1 MPPTR
6 ITGRGLLSS
15 NSTMNRLKELDPYA
29 FLMPALFFVIG
40 AELLPAGYTIYLSFT
55 EWNIIT
61 SPEWTGFSNYLAVFT
76 SPQVLNALKNT
87 VLWVLGTLG
96 FPVVLALFLA
106 VIINSVKFQGF
117 FKTIF
122 YIPVTL
128 APTVAGVIWKIAY
141 STQNGAINSILQSMG
156 FGPFQLLANGSI
168 NTFLMIG
175 VWAWQFMGLNLVL
188 FLVGL
193 QSLPKSPIEA
203 ARVDGASFW
212 QIFYHVTLPL
222 LKPITMLVIAN
233 AMINTTRMFA
243 IPWVMTHGGPAR
255 ASETLAI
262 SMYRESFL
270 LSNMGYGSAI
280 AVVIALI
287 TLIFAWRN
295 LRAFKPSA

>member
-1 MPPTR
+1 M
-6 ITGRGLLSS
+6 S
-15 NSTMNRLKELDPYA
+15 RLTKLDPYV

-55 EWNIIT
+55 KWNIIT
-61 SPEWTGFSNYLAVFT
+61 SPEWTGLSNYLQVFS
-76 SPQVLNALKNT
+76 SPQVLNAFKNT
-87 VLWVLGTLG
+87 ILWLIGTLG
-96 FPVVLALFLA
+96 FPIVLALFLA
-106 VIINSVKFQGF
+106 VIINSVRFQGF
-117 FKTIF
+117 FKTVF

-128 APTVAGVIWKIAY
+128 APTVAAVIWKIVY
-141 STQNGAINSILQSMG
+141 STQNGAINSLFKVLGLGS
-156 FGPFQLLANGSI
+156 FQLLANSSI

-175 VWAWQFMGLNLVL
+175 VWAWQFLGLNLVL

-193 QSLPKSPIEA
+193 QSLPKAPIEA
-203 ARVDGASFW
+203 AKVDGANFW

-222 LKPITMLVIAN
+222 LKPISMLVIAN

-280 AVVIALI
+280 AVIIALV

-295 LRAFKPSA
+295 LKAFEPSA

>member
-1 MPPTR
+1 MAGVLFIEGVQKMKR
-6 ITGRGLLSS
+6 I
-15 NSTMNRLKELDPYA
+15 KEIDAYA

-61 SPEWTGFSNYLAVFT
+61 SPEWTGLANYIQVFS

-96 FPVVLALFLA
+96 FPVILALVLAVL
-106 VIINSVKFQGF
+106 INSVKFQGF

-122 YIPVTL
+122 YLPVTL
-128 APTVAGVIWKIAY
+128 APTVAGVIWKVVY
-141 STQNGAINSILQSMG
+141 STQNGAVNSILQSMG
-156 FGPFQLLANGSI
+156 LGTFQLLANSSI

-193 QSLPKSPIEA
+193 QSLPEEPIEA
-203 ARVDGASFW
+203 AKVDGASFW

-255 ASETLAI
+255 SSETLAI

-280 AVVIALI
+280 AVVIAII

-295 LRAFKPSA
+295 LKAFEPSA

>member
-1 MPPTR
+1 M
-6 ITGRGLLSS
+6 S
-15 NSTMNRLKELDPYA
+15 RLTKLDPYI

-55 EWNIIT
+55 KWNIIT
-61 SPEWTGFSNYLAVFT
+61 SPEWTGLSNYFQVFS
-76 SPQVLNALKNT
+76 SPQVLNAFKNT
-87 VLWVLGTLG
+87 ILWLIGTLG
-96 FPVVLALFLA
+96 FPIVLALFLA
-106 VIINSVKFQGF
+106 VIINSVRFQGF
-117 FKTIF
+117 FKTVF

-128 APTVAGVIWKIAY
+128 APTVAAVIWKIVY
-141 STQNGAINSILQSMG
+141 STQNGAINSLFKVLGLGS
-156 FGPFQLLANGSI
+156 FQLLANSSI

-175 VWAWQFMGLNLVL
+175 VWAWQFLGLNLVL

-193 QSLPKSPIEA
+193 QSLPKAPIEA
-203 ARVDGASFW
+203 AKVDGANFW

-222 LKPITMLVIAN
+222 LKPISMLVVAN

-280 AVVIALI
+280 AVIIALV

-295 LRAFKPSA
+295 LKAFEPSA

>member
-1 MPPTR
+1 M
-6 ITGRGLLSS
+6 INKL
-15 NSTMNRLKELDPYA
+15 NKFDPYL
-29 FLMPALFFVIG
+29 FLVPALFMVIG

-55 EWNIIT
+55 EWDIIT
-61 SPEWTGFSNYLAVFT
+61 SPEWIGIGNYLEVFT

-96 FPVVLALFLA
+96 FPIVLALFLA
-106 VIINSVKFQGF
+106 IIINSVKLKAL
-117 FKTIF
+117 FKTLF
-122 YIPVTL
+122 FVPVTL
-128 APTVAGVIWKIAY
+128 APTIAGVIWKIVY
-141 STQNGAINSILQSMG
+141 STQNGAINSIFTAMG
-156 FGPFQLLANGSI
+156 LGPFQLLANGSI

-175 VWAWQFMGLNLVL
+175 VWAWQFMGLNLIL

-193 QSLPKSPIEA
+193 QSLPKGPIEA
-203 ARVDGASFW
+203 AKVDGASFW

-222 LKPITMLVIAN
+222 LRPITMLVIAN

-280 AVVIALI
+280 AVVIAAI

-295 LRAFKPSA
+295 LRALRPSG

>member
-1 MPPTR
+1 M
-6 ITGRGLLSS
+6 INKLS
-15 NSTMNRLKELDPYA
+15 KFDPYL
-29 FLMPALFFVIG
+29 FLIPALFMVIG

-55 EWNIIT
+55 EWDIIT
-61 SPEWTGFSNYLAVFT
+61 SPEWIGIGNYLEVFT

-96 FPVVLALFLA
+96 FPIVLALFLA
-106 VIINSVKFQGF
+106 IIINSVKLKGL
-117 FKTIF
+117 FKTLF
-122 YIPVTL
+122 FIPVTL
-128 APTVAGVIWKIAY
+128 APTIAGVIWKIVY
-141 STQNGAINSILQSMG
+141 STQNGAINSIFTAMG
-156 FGPFQLLANGSI
+156 LGSFQLLANGSI

-175 VWAWQFMGLNLVL
+175 VWAWQFMGINLIL

-193 QSLPKSPIEA
+193 QGLPKGPIEA
-203 ARVDGASFW
+203 AKVDGASFW

-222 LKPITMLVIAN
+222 LRPITMLVIAN
-233 AMINTTRMFA
+233 ALINTTRMFA

-280 AVVIALI
+280 AVVIAAI
-287 TLIFAWRN
+287 TLIFTWRN
-295 LRAFKPSA
+295 LRALRPSG

>member
-1 MPPTR
+1 MSPVEVD
-6 ITGRGLLSS
+6 RGHSVF
-15 NSTMNRLKELDPYA
+15 TFIMNRLRELDPYV
-29 FLMPALFFVIG
+29 FLIPALFFVIG

-61 SPEWTGFSNYLAVFT
+61 SPEWTGLSNYLQVFS

-87 VLWVLGTLG
+87 ILWVVGTLG
-96 FPVVLALFLA
+96 FPVVLALLLA
-106 VIINSVKFQGF
+106 VIINSVKLKGL
-117 FKTIF
+117 FKSIF
-122 YIPVTL
+122 YLPVTL
-128 APTVAGVIWKIAY
+128 APTVAGVIWKIVY
-141 STQNGAINSILQSMG
+141 STQNGAVNSIFQSIG
-156 FGPFQLLANGSI
+156 LGPFQMLANSSI
-168 NTFLMIG
+168 NTFLMVG

-193 QSLPKSPIEA
+193 QSLPKEPIEA
-203 ARVDGASFW
+203 ARVDGANFW

-222 LKPITMLVIAN
+222 LRPITMLVVAN

-255 ASETLAI
+255 SSETLAI

-280 AVVIALI
+280 AVVIAAI

-295 LRAFKPSA
+295 LRALRPSA

>member
-1 MPPTR
+1 MSR
-6 ITGRGLLSS
+6 LS
-15 NSTMNRLKELDPYA
+15 KLDPYV

-55 EWNIIT
+55 KWNVIT
-61 SPEWTGFSNYLAVFT
+61 SPEWTGLSNYLQVFS
-76 SPQVLNALKNT
+76 SPQVLNAFKNT
-87 VLWVLGTLG
+87 ILWLIGTLG
-96 FPVVLALFLA
+96 FPIVLALFLA
-106 VIINSVKFQGF
+106 VIINSVRFQGF
-117 FKTIF
+117 FKTVF
-122 YIPVTL
+122 YLPVTL
-128 APTVAGVIWKIAY
+128 APTVAAVIWKIVY
-141 STQNGAINSILQSMG
+141 STQNGAINSLFKVMG
-156 FGPFQLLANGSI
+156 LGTSQLLANSSI

-175 VWAWQFMGLNLVL
+175 VWAWQFLGLNLVL

-193 QSLPKSPIEA
+193 QSLPKAPIEA
-203 ARVDGASFW
+203 AKVDGANFW

-222 LKPITMLVIAN
+222 LKPITMLVVAN

-243 IPWVMTHGGPAR
+243 IPWVMTHGGPSR

-280 AVVIALI
+280 AVIIALI

-295 LRAFKPSA
+295 LKAFEPSA

>member
-1 MPPTR
+1 M
-6 ITGRGLLSS
+6 S
-15 NSTMNRLKELDPYA
+15 RLTKLDPYV

-61 SPEWTGFSNYLAVFT
+61 SPEWTGLSNYFQAFS
-76 SPQVLNALKNT
+76 SPQVLNAFKNT
-87 VLWVLGTLG
+87 ILWLIGTLG
-96 FPVVLALFLA
+96 FPIVLALFLA
-106 VIINSVKFQGF
+106 VIINSVRFQGF
-117 FKTIF
+117 FKTVF
-122 YIPVTL
+122 YLPVTL
-128 APTVAGVIWKIAY
+128 APTVAAVIWKIVY
-141 STQNGAINSILQSMG
+141 STQNGAINSLFKVMG
-156 FGPFQLLANGSI
+156 LGSFQLLANSSI

-175 VWAWQFMGLNLVL
+175 VWAWQFLGLNLVL

-193 QSLPKSPIEA
+193 QSLPKAPIEA
-203 ARVDGASFW
+203 AKVDGANFW

-222 LKPITMLVIAN
+222 LKPISMLVVAN

-255 ASETLAI
+255 SSETLAI

-280 AVVIALI
+280 AVIIALI

-295 LRAFKPSA
+295 LKAFEPSA

>member
-1 MPPTR
+1 
-6 ITGRGLLSS
+6 
-15 NSTMNRLKELDPYA
+15 MNRLRELDPYL
-29 FLMPALFFVIG
+29 FLMPALFFVVG

-61 SPEWTGFSNYLAVFT
+61 PPKWTGVTHYFKVFT
-76 SPQVLNALKNT
+76 SPQVLNALTNT
-87 VLWVLGTLG
+87 ILWDLGTLL

-106 VIINSVKFQGF
+106 VIINSVKLQGF
-117 FKTIF
+117 LKTIF

-128 APTVAGVIWKIAY
+128 SPTVAGVIWKLVY
-141 STQNGAINSILQSMG
+141 STQNGGINSIFQSLG
-156 FGPFQLLANGSI
+156 LGRFQLLANGSI

-193 QSLPKSPIEA
+193 QSLPEEPIEA
-203 ARVDGASFW
+203 AKVDGANFW

-222 LKPITMLVIAN
+222 LKPITMLAIAN
-233 AMINTTRMFA
+233 AIINTTRMFA

-270 LSNMGYGSAI
+270 LTNMGYGSAI
-280 AVVIALI
+280 AVVIAVI

-295 LRAFKPSA
+295 LRALRPSS